1 MSMSKRNFSKEKKD
15 NGNEGKILT
24 FKRLTVEDLSRIV
37 KELYK
42 GGNTQKNY
50 FIYTGEKGSKVIE
63 LYYKFSVGLI
73 SEDECYVRT
82 KGIMENAYIHPE
94 WDYWSKP
101 IAWKKNIWKD
111 FRTNEIVEIVE
122 ENEYGEET
130 LNISGRR
137 DWF

>member
-24 FKRLTVEDLSRIV
+24 FKRLTIEDFNRIV
-37 KELYK
+37 KELDK
-42 GGNTQKNY
+42 GNTPKNY
-50 FIYTGEKGSKVIE
+50 FIYTSEKGSRISE

-82 KGIMENAYIHPE
+82 KGVMENAYIHPE

-101 IAWKKNIWKD
+101 IAWKENIWKG
-111 FRTNEIVEIVE
+111 FRTNEIVEVI
-122 ENEYGEET
+122 GEDEFGGEI

-137 DWF
+137 EEG